1 MIKSPQA
8 LNQGILLGLLVSM
21 FGISTAMAA
30 PPISGSGGTGPAN
43 FTCNTEIGLCECEGD
58 KSSVDCQAMRRNCKN
73 VDDIF
78 STESPADKGK
88 LFCVM
93 AKQDRTGTKPGSG
106 RLRGDV
112 QLQAP
117 AAAADSAQRDHR
129 TKSAQTTRDHRK
141 QSDRTSPIVEVGDGT
156 SNTVSDDNRNMSP
169 NNRITSPNNLMG
181 RPPAPDGN
189 GGPATANTKKE
200 GDWSYGEFAEACEL
214 DGGSPVFSEGTASCD
229 YPGDDDIVCDAG
241 DGAVGECMQGTVFG
255 MMGRSKERIGLANEK
270 QTVKSVAPAASP
282 SSEKPSADP
291 QAGAGTTIRTIRDH
305 RVERTV
311 RDHGTR
317 RKNEIVPITRLDC
330 LVGTEKLRRSGYD
343 EIVVNECEGP
353 QYTYTA
359 RSGTGI
365 YRALMDAYTGTMTM
379 TYLGIADPN

>member
-8 LNQGILLGLLVSM
+8 MNQAILLGLLVSL

-43 FTCNTEIGLCECEGD
+43 FICNTEIGLCECEGD

-88 LFCVM
+88 LFCGM
-93 AKQDRTGTKPGSG
+93 AKQGQTGTKPGSG

-112 QLQAP
+112 QRQAP
-117 AAAADSAQRDHR
+117 AAAADAV
-129 TKSAQTTRDHRK
+129 
-141 QSDRTSPIVEVGDGT
+141 SDTP
-156 SNTVSDDNRNMSP
+156 SDDNRIVSP
-169 NNRITSPNNLMG
+169 NNCPYC
-181 RPPAPDGN
+181 
-189 GGPATANTKKE
+189 KE
-200 GDWSYGEFAEACEL
+200 EIEVD
-214 DGGSPVFSEGTASCD
+214 
-229 YPGDDDIVCDAG
+229 
-241 DGAVGECMQGTVFG
+241 
-255 MMGRSKERIGLANEK
+255 
-270 QTVKSVAPAASP
+270 SVAPAPSP
-282 SSEKPSADP
+282 SSEKPSRDP

-311 RDHGTR
+311 RDHRTR
-317 RKNEIVPITRLDC
+317 GKNEVVPITRLDC
-330 LVGTEKLRRSGYD
+330 LVGSEKLRRSGYD

-365 YRALMDAYTGTMTM
+365 FRALMDACSGTMTM
-379 TYLGIADPN
+379 TYLGIVDPN